1 MDRDALQEE
10 IKSLHRGRG
19 IRRAAARSWLGPNLR
34 DLMQAN
40 PEHSDAELR
49 MALSKLLARHTR
61 VLPDDLRWLFRVAVG
76 MSLDRPLLDQ
86 RLAVAEQKLDRRP
99 RVLRR
104 YLRNAEALLAES
116 MLDQSLS
123 DDSPHHD
130 LFASDGWQWAEQDV
144 HLTVRDD
151 AVLVLNRT
159 LDCLTDDQLYMHEI
173 FTVPS
178 GDAELEFK
186 GEKGLRVASVER
198 VTPATWQVGLELPP
212 GLERGASAETSLRIT
227 APNAPMLGT
236 FMVIVPIREIPRL
249 RVTVDFGAE
258 SGVRSWRIDGMPTW
272 WEDLAGGAA
281 AATEMPIRSES
292 FLRPR
297 AGLAYGVGWNWPD

>member
-1 MDRDALQEE
+1 MDRDALLVEV
-10 IKSLHRGRG
+10 KSLHRGRG
-19 IRRAAARSWLGPNLR
+19 IRRPDARTWLGPNL
-34 DLMQAN
+34 LEVMQAA
-40 PEHSDAELR
+40 PTLSDAELR
-49 MALSKLLARHTR
+49 RGLAKLLARHTQE
-61 VLPDDLRWLFRVAVG
+61 LPQDLRWLFRTAVG
-76 MSLDRPLLDQ
+76 LSLDRPRLKQ
-86 RLAVAEQKLDRRP
+86 RLAIAEEKLDRRP

-104 YLRNAEALLAES
+104 YLRNAELLMVDS
-116 MLDQSLS
+116 MLDQTAAK
-123 DDSPHHD
+123 D

-159 LDCLTDDQLYMHEI
+159 LDCLTDDQLYMHEV
-173 FTVPS
+173 FTVP
-178 GDAELEFK
+178 GGGAELEFR
-186 GEKGLRVASVER
+186 GEKGLRVARVER
-198 VTPATWQVGLELPP
+198 VTPSTWQGGLELPP

-227 APNAPMLGT
+227 APKAPMLGT
-236 FMVIVPIREIPRL
+236 FMVIVPIREISRL

-281 AATEMPIRSES
+281 TATEVPVRSES
-292 FLRPR
+292 FQRPR